1 MAYEL
6 KQELRLTQSL
16 VMTPQL
22 QLAIKLLQL
31 SRLELVE
38 TIREEIETN
47 PVIED
52 TAEVVGEGGEGV
64 DAAKDEAEPE
74 GQKSEQDWDSY
85 IESSGDYGGRRL
97 DFSSRSD
104 AEEDDYMA
112 SFSAS
117 SGGLTEHLMWQF
129 KMSAPEPGVAAA
141 GEYIIGNIAEDGYL
155 KLTDD
160 ADASLGDEEAEAAA
174 LAEVA
179 RHTGV
184 SVDAASRA
192 LALVQQ
198 LDPPGVGARTLR
210 ECLLI
215 QARLLP
221 VRDTTVE
228 EIIIRHLGLLAK
240 KNYKA
245 VGKLLGITVEEV
257 VEAARTIN
265 KCLNPVP
272 GAGFGAETG
281 AAIVPDVFVHKAGD
295 EYVITL
301 NDDGMPKLRIS
312 PYYAQILK
320 SGGAMPEDAKQYLQE
335 KRRSALWLINSV
347 YQRQNTIRRVV
358 ECIVRFQR
366 DFLDKGLQFLRPMIL
381 RDVAGEIGMHES
393 TVSRVTSNKYVQT
406 PRGIFELKY
415 FFSTGMSTS
424 DGGDVATEYI
434 REKLKNIIKGEDPQS
449 PLSDVRIVEELRKE
463 GIVLARRT
471 AAKYRETLGI
481 QPSSRRR
488 AHY

>member
-38 TIREEIETN
+38 TIREELQTN

-52 TAEVVGEGGEGV
+52 TAETGAEGEPAAKV
-64 DAAKDEAEPE
+64 DADE
-74 GQKSEQDWDSY
+74 GKKSELDWQSY
-85 IESSGDYGGRRL
+85 IESSADYGGSRL
-97 DFSSRSD
+97 NFSSRSD
-104 AEEDDYMA
+104 AEDDDYMA

-117 SGGLTEHLMWQF
+117 SGGLAEHLMWQF
-129 KMSAPEPGVAAA
+129 KMSAADPGIAAA
-141 GEYIIGNIAEDGYL
+141 GEFIIGNIAEDGYL
-155 KLTDD
+155 KLADETQTGLSDDD
-160 ADASLGDEEAEAAA
+160 AEVLAV
-174 LAEVA
+174 AEVA

-184 SVDAASRA
+184 SLDVAEKA
-192 LALVQQ
+192 LSHIQQ
-198 LDPPGVGARTLR
+198 FDPPGVGARTLR

-215 QARLLP
+215 QARQLP
-221 VRDTTVE
+221 VRDTLVE
-228 EIIIRHLGLLAK
+228 EIISRHLGLLAR

-245 VGKLLGITVEEV
+245 VSKLLGITVDSV
-257 VEAARTIN
+257 AEAARLIN

-272 GAGFGAETG
+272 GAGFGADE
-281 AAIVPDVFVHKAGD
+281 AKAIVPDVYIHKAGD
-295 EYVITL
+295 NYVITL
-301 NDDGMPKLRIS
+301 NEDGLPKLRIS

-320 SGGAMPEDAKQYLQE
+320 SGGTMPDDAKEYIQE

-347 YQRQNTIRRVV
+347 YQRQNTIKRVV

-381 RDVAGEIGMHES
+381 REVAEGIGMHES

-415 FFSTGMSTS
+415 FFSTGMATS
-424 DGGDVATEYI
+424 DGGDVATEYV
-434 REKLKNIIKGEDPQS
+434 REKLMTIIKGENPQN
-449 PLSDVRIVEELRKE
+449 PFSDIQIVEELKKD
-463 GIVLARRT
+463 GIILARRT

-481 QPSSRRR
+481 QPSNRRR
-488 AHY
+488 MHY

>member
-6 KQELRLTQSL
+6 KQVLKLTQSL

-38 TIREEIETN
+38 TIREELQIN

-52 TAEVVGEGGEGV
+52 AAETGAEGV
-64 DAAKDEAEPE
+64 DAAKTEPE
-74 GQKSEQDWDSY
+74 PDGQKSDQDWQSY

-104 AEEDDYMA
+104 AEDDDYMA

-117 SGGLTEHLMWQF
+117 SGGLTDHLMWQL
-129 KMSAPEPGVAAA
+129 KMTAAEPDIAAA
-141 GEYIIGNIAEDGYL
+141 GEFIVGNIAEDGYL
-155 KLTDD
+155 KLNEESG
-160 ADASLGDEEAEAAA
+160 ANLGDEEAEAFAV
-174 LAEVA
+174 AEIA

-184 SVDAASRA
+184 SVDAAGGA
-192 LALVQQ
+192 LSLIQQ
-198 LDPPGVGARTLR
+198 FDPPGVGARTLR

-215 QARLLP
+215 QARQLP
-221 VRDTTVE
+221 VRDTVVE
-228 EIIIRHLGLLAK
+228 EIVINHLGLLAK
-240 KNYKA
+240 KNFKA
-245 VGKLLGITVEEV
+245 VGKLLGITVDEV
-257 VEAARTIN
+257 AEAAKLIN

-281 AAIVPDVFVHKAGD
+281 SAIVPDVFVHKAGED
-295 EYVITL
+295 YVITL
-301 NDDGMPKLRIS
+301 NDDGLPKLRIS
-312 PYYAQILK
+312 PHYAHILK
-320 SGGAMPEDAKQYLQE
+320 SGGSISEDAKQYLLE

-366 DFLDKGLQFLRPMIL
+366 EFLDKGLQYLKPMIL
-381 RDVAGEIGMHES
+381 RDVADVIGMHES

-415 FFSTGMSTS
+415 FFSTGMATS
-424 DGGDVATEYI
+424 DGTDVATEYI
-434 REKLKNIIKGEDPQS
+434 REKLRAIIKGEDPES
-449 PLSDVRIVEELRKE
+449 PFSDIQIVEELKKE

-481 QPSSRRR
+481 QPSNRRR